1 MAARVWTRR
10 EIEPSDSPTSAFHS
24 FVGIVGKMDMRLTKL
39 RLKRVFRFE
48 MSWLMVALSP
58 RAWQVCREN

>member
-1 MAARVWTRR
+1 
-10 EIEPSDSPTSAFHS
+10 
-24 FVGIVGKMDMRLTKL
+24 MDMRLTKL

-48 MSWLMVALSP
+48 MSWLMVGLSP